1 LGRLPGSK
9 SYAKNIIREFGG
21 AVVRRK
27 IIIGNWKMNG
37 SLASIKSLCESL
49 HEISKAK
56 KNTDIA
62 VCVPAPYLDYV
73 RQNICGIA
81 IGAQNVSQYDQGA
94 FTGEISVHMLKD
106 FGCEYVLLGH
116 SERRSLFG
124 EDNISVAQKAQKALD
139 HGLVPVVCIG
149 ETFEQRL
156 SGDLNN
162 VLSEQLRSFMCQLS
176 LKQLSNIIIAYEP
189 VWAIGTKVAATSAQ
203 IQQVHSFIRQTI
215 TKTDENLAKNIRIV
229 YGGSLK
235 SSNASE
241 ILSLQDVDGGLV
253 GGASLDGR
261 EFAAIVNHAH

>member
-1 LGRLPGSK
+1 M
-9 SYAKNIIREFGG
+9 Y
-21 AVVRRK
+21 
-27 IIIGNWKMNG
+27 
-37 SLASIKSLCESL
+37 C
-49 HEISKAK
+49 
-56 KNTDIA
+56 
-62 VCVPAPYLDYV
+62 
-73 RQNICGIA
+73 
-81 IGAQNVSQYDQGA
+81 
-94 FTGEISVHMLKD
+94 
-106 FGCEYVLLGH
+106 LGH

-139 HGLVPVVCIG
+139 YGLVPVVCIG

-162 VLSEQLRSFMCQLS
+162 VLSEQLGSFTCRLS

-261 EFAAIVNHAH
+261 ESLPQLLITHTKK